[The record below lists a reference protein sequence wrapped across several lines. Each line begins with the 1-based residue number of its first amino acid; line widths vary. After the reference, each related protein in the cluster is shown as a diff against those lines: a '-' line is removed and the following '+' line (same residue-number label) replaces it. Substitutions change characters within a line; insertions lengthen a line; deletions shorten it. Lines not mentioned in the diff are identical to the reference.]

1 MASKARSG
9 EVLPY
14 KGKRGTTFRIRYRD
28 ASGKRVKETLGAERD
43 GWTYQ
48 KAEEALED
56 RKSDVRREA
65 YRAPDRKETFGPFAE
80 AWLPV
85 YAETKGLKR
94 STRDSYRTII
104 ENRLVPAFGS
114 CRFHESDVEKIER
127 QVAKWTKDG
136 CGPQTV
142 NNTLNVLSRIFKSAR
157 KRGLVASNPVEL
169 VDRPRV
175 RARERRVLTP
185 VEAVRV
191 RDAFDRLI
199 GKATGAR
206 LEDLHVARI
215 AFLILIDTAIRR
227 GELLGLRWSRVALA
241 DPGGPRIRV
250 EETFVRNR
258 FDTPKSAAGRR
269 TIEISDVLADA
280 LFEWRA
286 VANYKADDAL
296 VTANQRT
303 GHAFD
308 IYALGQLYREALVEA
323 EIDDPGALELFHAL
337 RHSSLTNGAAAGM
350 SPVALQ
356 ARAGHSSFATTRGYL
371 ALAGVGWETETA
383 KHSERLWGAAKV
395 EDEKEAPNV

>member
-1 MASKARSG
+1 
-9 EVLPY
+9 
-14 KGKRGTTFRIRYRD
+14 
-28 ASGKRVKETLGAERD
+28 VKETLGSERE
-43 GWTYQ
+43 GWTEQ
-48 KAEEALED
+48 LANEALED
-56 RKSDVRREA
+56 RKSDVRRDG
-65 YRAPDRKETFGPFAE
+65 YTAPDRKETFGPFAE

-85 YAETKGLKR
+85 YADTKGLKR

-114 CRFHESDVEKIER
+114 RRFHEIDVEMIER
-127 QVAKWTKDG
+127 EVARWTADG
-136 CGPQTV
+136 LSASSV
-142 NNTLNVLSRIFKSAR
+142 NNSLNVLSRVFKSAR
-157 KRGLVASNPVEL
+157 KRGPVASSPVEL
-169 VDRPRV
+169 VDRPRT

-185 VEAVRV
+185 AEAVRV

-199 GKATGAR
+199 ANATGAR

-215 AFLILIDTAIRR
+215 SFLILIDSAIRR
-227 GELLGLRWSRVALA
+227 GELLGLRWGRVALA
-241 DPGGPRIRV
+241 DPGGPRIRI

-269 TIEISDVLADA
+269 TIEISDVLASA

-303 GHAFD
+303 GHPFD
-308 IYALGQLYREALVEA
+308 VYVLGVLYREALVEA
-323 EIDDPGALELFHAL
+323 EIEDPDSLDLFHAL

-371 ALAGVGWETETA
+371 ALAGVGWESETA
-383 KHSERLWGAAKV
+383 KHSDRLWGAAQV
-395 EDEKEAPNV
+395 EDAKEGVV

>member
-1 MASKARSG
+1 MSSKARNG
-9 EVLPY
+9 EVLRY
-14 KGKRGTTFRIRYRD
+14 DGKRGTVWRIRYRD
-28 ASGKRVKETLGAERD
+28 ASGARVKETLGSERD
-43 GWTYQ
+43 GWSKQ
-48 KAEEALED
+48 LAEERLQD
-56 RKSDVRREA
+56 RLSDVRRDG
-65 YRAPDRKETFGPFAE
+65 YRAPNRKETFGRFAE

-85 YAETKGLKR
+85 YSETKGLKW

-104 ENRLVPAFGS
+104 EKRLAPAFGS
-114 CRFHESDVEKIER
+114 CRLHEIDVERIER
-127 QVAKWTKDG
+127 QVARWTKDG
-136 CGPQTV
+136 LSASTV
-142 NNTLNVLSRIFKSAR
+142 NNSLNCLSRIFKSAC
-157 KRGLVASNPVEL
+157 KRGLVASNPVQL

-185 VEAVRV
+185 QEAVRV
-191 RDAFDRLI
+191 RAAFDRLI
-199 GKATGAR
+199 EKATGAR
-206 LEDLHVARI
+206 LKDLHVARI
-215 AFLILIDTAIRR
+215 SFLILIDSAIRR

-241 DPGGPRIRV
+241 DPGGPRIRI
-250 EETFVRNR
+250 EETWVRNR

-308 IYALGQLYREALVEA
+308 VYVLGVLYREALVEA
-323 EIDDPGALELFHAL
+323 EVDDPHSLDLFHAL

-371 ALAGVGWETETA
+371 ALAGVGWESETA
-383 KHSERLWGAAKV
+383 KHSDRLWGAGQV
-395 EDEKEAPNV
+395 EDAKEGVV